1 MSSPSATN
9 GSGDRQSLR
18 PLTPREREI
27 LPLIAEGHTSREIAL
42 RLEISP
48 RTVEHHRANILRKLD
63 LRNTASLIRYA
74 MQRGLLQDT
83 KESVVS

>member
-18 PLTPREREI
+18 PLTPREREV
-27 LPLIAEGHTSREIAL
+27 LSLVAEGHPSREIAE

-48 RTVEHHRANILRKLD
+48 RTVEQHQANLLRKLD
-63 LRNTASLIRYA
+63 LRNTASLICYA
-74 MQRGLLQDT
+74 LQHGLL
-83 KESVVS
+83 